1 MTMIVRGAL
10 WFGLYFFLILL
21 PLATAAISSP
31 ARVAPSFIVEL
42 GVGAGFVGLALM
54 CLEFALISRTKAA
67 AQAFGEDA
75 LQLFHN
81 LMGMAA
87 LGFLIAHPI
96 LLFISGYPAQCWLN
110 PLAGCANVATRT
122 ASLALYVLIV
132 LVGLS
137 IWRKK
142 LGIKYELWQVTHGL
156 FALLVLIAAMVH
168 IFIVGRYTTTPIMKA
183 VWLMYAILVTALLL
197 YYKILL
203 PILNWNKTWEVV
215 ENRLERGDSR
225 TLVLQPVGHK
235 GFSFQPGQFSWLKTG
250 HTPFG
255 LGQHPISMSSSGDVE
270 PGSQVAFTIKDL
282 GDWSGQEVTALE
294 PGDTM
299 WLDGPHG
306 VFSMDREQG
315 MGYVFVGGGIGIT
328 PLYSMLQ
335 TMVEREDVRPVLLFY
350 GGSNWESL
358 TFREELDDLAGQ
370 MNLQIIHVLS
380 QPPTGWEGESG
391 YVTGEVMKGYLPRQY
406 KRFVYFVCGP
416 EPLMDAMEKVLPE
429 LGIPPQNVHTE
440 RFDMV

>member
-10 WFGLYFFLILL
+10 WFGLYLFLILL
-21 PLATAAISSP
+21 PLATAVVASP
-31 ARVAPSFIVEL
+31 ARAAPAFAVEL

-81 LMGMAA
+81 LMGMVA
-87 LGFLIAHPI
+87 LGFLVAHPI
-96 LLFISGYPAQCWLN
+96 LLIISGYPANCWLN
-110 PLAGCANVATRT
+110 PFAGCANTATRT
-122 ASLALYVLIV
+122 ASLALYVLV
-132 LVGLS
+132 LLVGLS

-156 FALLVLIAAMVH
+156 FALFVLIAAMVH
-168 IFIVGRYTTTPIMKA
+168 IFILGRYTTTPIMQA
-183 VWLMYAILVTALLL
+183 MWLVYAILVTALLL
-197 YYKILL
+197 RYKIVM
-203 PILNWNKTWEVV
+203 PVLNWNKTWKVV
-215 ENRLERGDSR
+215 ENREERGDSR
-225 TLVLQPVGHK
+225 TLVLKPVGHK
-235 GFSFQPGQFSWLKTG
+235 GYSFQPGQFAWLKTG
-250 HTPFG
+250 RTPFG
-255 LGQHPISMSSSGDVE
+255 LGQHPISMSSKGDVE
-270 PGSQVAFTIKDL
+270 PGGQVAFTIKDL
-282 GDWSGQEVTALE
+282 GDWSGQEVPELK
-294 PGDTM
+294 PGDTL

-350 GGSNWESL
+350 GGSDWDSL
-358 TFREELDDLAGQ
+358 TFREELDELAGQ
-370 MNLQIIHVLS
+370 MSLQIIHVLS
-380 QPPTGWEGESG
+380 HPPEGWEGERG
-391 YVTGEVMKGYLPRQY
+391 YVTGEVMKHYLPKQY

-416 EPLMDAMEKVLPE
+416 EPLMNAMEQVLPE
-429 LGIPPQNVHTE
+429 LGVPAQNVHTE

>member
-87 LGFLIAHPI
+87 LGFLIAHPV

-122 ASLALYVLIV
+122 ASLALYVLVV

-156 FALLVLIAAMVH
+156 FALFVLIAAMVH

-250 HTPFG
+250 RTPFG

-270 PGSQVAFTIKDL
+270 SGDQVAFTIKDL

-380 QPPTGWEGESG
+380 QPPTSWEGESG
-391 YVTGEVMKGYLPRQY
+391 YVTGEVMKGYLPKQY

-429 LGIPPQNVHTE
+429 LGIPAQNVHTE

>member
-87 LGFLIAHPI
+87 LGFLIAHPV

-122 ASLALYVLIV
+122 ASLALYVLVV

-156 FALLVLIAAMVH
+156 FALFVLIAAMVH

-203 PILNWNKTWEVV
+203 PILNWNKTWEIV

-250 HTPFG
+250 RTPFG

-270 PGSQVAFTIKDL
+270 SGDQVAFTIKDL

-380 QPPTGWEGESG
+380 QPPTSWEGESG
-391 YVTGEVMKGYLPRQY
+391 YVTGEVMKGYLPKQY

-429 LGIPPQNVHTE
+429 LGIPAQNVHTE